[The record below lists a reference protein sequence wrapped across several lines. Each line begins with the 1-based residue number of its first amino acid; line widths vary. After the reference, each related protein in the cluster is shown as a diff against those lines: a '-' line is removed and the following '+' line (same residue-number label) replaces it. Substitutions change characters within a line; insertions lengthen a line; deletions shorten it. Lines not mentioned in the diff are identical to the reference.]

1 MSWAVVGVWL
11 IPCLVVEALAWL
23 HETFTLN
30 MEVLS
35 MQGYVVVN
43 QGEGATSASG
53 STMLFIR
60 RVNREWLV
68 N

>member
-43 QGEGATSASG
+43 QGKGATSASG